1 MPGTA
6 AVPRYRHHSVD
17 VGDVRLHVAEVPGE
31 RPMVMLHGIGMD
43 WRVWQAIARRLAPT
57 FHLYLVDLRGH
68 GESDKPRAGYTIG
81 HYAADV
87 EELVVRLGLR
97 EAVLVG
103 SSLGGVVAAAT
114 ELPPDMA
121 SHKILVDP
129 PLTGGPLRDPDT
141 FRTILQLKREDSD
154 RLAAFLQQSNP
165 GVGRFL
171 AQAMAEMWRES
182 ADGVIETPL
191 SNVECYF
198 AIDPALEATEQ
209 PVLLLQA
216 DAERGQSLTD
226 ADAER
231 ALRLLRNGLLVHVP
245 GSGHAIH
252 ATNPREF
259 TELVTRFLGAAPAR
273 G

>member
-6 AVPRYRHHSVD
+6 AAPRYRHHSVD
-17 VGDVRLHVAEVPGE
+17 VGDVRLHVAEVAGQ

-43 WRVWQAIARRLAPT
+43 WRVWQAMPRRLAPS

-68 GESDKPRAGYTIG
+68 GESDKPQTGYTVG

-87 EELVVRLGLR
+87 EELVDRLGLR

-103 SSLGGVVAAAT
+103 SSLGGVAAAAT
-114 ELPPDMA
+114 ELPLDMV
-121 SHKILVDP
+121 SHKVLVDP
-129 PLTGGPLRDPDT
+129 PLTAGPLRNPDT
-141 FRTILQLKREDSD
+141 FETILRLKRERPD
-154 RLAAFLQQSNP
+154 RLAAFLQESNP
-165 GVGRFL
+165 GIGRFL
-171 AQAMAEMWRES
+171 ARTMAEMWMEA

-191 SNVECYF
+191 SDVECYF

-216 DAERGQSLTD
+216 DAERGQALTD
-226 ADAER
+226 ADAQR
-231 ALRLLRNGLLVHVP
+231 VLRLLPRSSLVHIP

-252 ATNPREF
+252 ATNPKEF
-259 TELVTRFLGAAPAR
+259 TDLVTRFAGTR
-273 G
+273 